1 MAVKPGPRSRIDR
14 SWINVI
20 GIGEDGL
27 KGLTPVARAALDQSV
42 AVFGGERHLKMLG
55 RQDRPLVTW
64 PKPFSIPAAKMR
76 QFKPGPV
83 AVLATGDPFHFG
95 VGAALSRTFKPEELA
110 VFPGVSAFSMAAAR
124 MGWSLED
131 VSCISLHG
139 RPIANLS
146 SIIAPGQKVLALGV
160 GDTSQKVAD
169 LLTKYGFGPSVIT
182 ALSRMGGEGEEVL
195 RHEAHHWPTWDIH
208 ELTTLAIECRTLDRD
223 RPRSRVP
230 GIADSYFE
238 HDGQITKRDVRAVTL
253 SRLAPSAG
261 ELLWDVGAGC
271 GSIAIEWMRAA
282 PRTRAIAIE
291 RDQARLGMILRN
303 AEALGTP
310 GLEIASGAAPEVLR
324 NLEAPDAIFIG
335 GGLSGVGVLERCWQ
349 ALKPGG
355 RLVANAVTL
364 EAEFRMMEFAAREE
378 VVMTRMQMATARPLG
393 KRWTWRPALP
403 ITQMCVEKLT

>member
-1 MAVKPGPRSRIDR
+1 VAIKPGPKSRLDR
-14 SWINVI
+14 SWIHVI

-42 AVFGGERHLKMLG
+42 VVFGGERHLKMLG
-55 RQDRPLVTW
+55 RQDRALVTW
-64 PKPFSIPAAKMR
+64 PKPFAIPAAQMR

-95 VGAALSRTFKPEELA
+95 VGAALSRSFKPEEMA
-110 VFPGVSAFSMAAAR
+110 VFPGTSAFSLAAAR
-124 MGWSLED
+124 MGWSLEE
-131 VSCISLHG
+131 VTCISLHG
-139 RPIANLS
+139 RPISNLAS
-146 SIIAPGQKVLALGV
+146 VIVPDQKILALGV

-195 RHEAHHWPTWDIH
+195 RHEAHHWPSWDIH
-208 ELTTLAIECRTLDRD
+208 ELTTLAIECKSLDKD

-261 ELLWDVGAGC
+261 ELLWDVGSGC
-271 GSIAIEWMRAA
+271 GSVAIEWMRAA

-291 RDQARLGMILRN
+291 CATERVGMILRN
-303 AEALGTP
+303 AEALGVP

-324 NLEAPDAIFIG
+324 GLEAPDAIFIG
-335 GGLSGVGVLERCWQ
+335 GGVSNVGVLERCWQ
-349 ALKPGG
+349 SLKVGG

-378 VVMTRMQMATARPLG
+378 VVLTRMQLATAQPLG

-403 ITQMCVEKLT
+403 ITQMCVEKLS